1 MKEKLLKV
9 LTTALLLSS
18 LATLAL
24 GQVSTSSQSWLDVIN
39 NIIRGLQF
47 LAGLVVVIF
56 LIMGGFKFMTAGG
69 NPDEVEKAKKDIFY
83 AVVGLII
90 ILVAQAFVSLANYL
104 VSAR

>member
-24 GQVSTSSQSWLDVIN
+24 GQVSTSSQSWSDVIN

-90 ILVAQAFVSLANYL
+90 ILVAQAFVSLARYL
-104 VSAR
+104 VGQ